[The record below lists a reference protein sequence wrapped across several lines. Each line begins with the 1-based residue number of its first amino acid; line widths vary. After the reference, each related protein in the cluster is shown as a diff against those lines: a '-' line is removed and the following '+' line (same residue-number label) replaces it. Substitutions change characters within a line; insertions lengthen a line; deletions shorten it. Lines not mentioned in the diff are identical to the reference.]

1 MYLHEHLE
9 KLRYFYEVARLG
21 SMKRASEAVFITQ
34 PSLSKSIKVL
44 EEVTANDLFI
54 RLPRGVKL
62 TQEGEILFQYC
73 HELFAGLR
81 DLEKRLDNSTDPMA
95 GSLRVGTYDSI
106 GIYFWPKFLREFLPL
121 YPNLSLE
128 ISTGRSRAMQEKLE
142 LGELDLILVVNP
154 NQTQNIEVDVARK
167 DVFHFYESTRKKT
180 VYKTIEKAPLIL
192 MPDSFGSGAALKDKL
207 NSMELGER
215 QVYTTSSLES
225 VKELTANGIG
235 IGFLPSLVADDLVAK
250 GALSKLSLPQAPKRG
265 LFEHT
270 IGLAFQ
276 KSRANNPL
284 VKTVVEA
291 IKKQL

>member
-21 SMKRASEAVFITQ
+21 SMKKASEAVFITQ
-34 PSLSKSIKVL
+34 PSLSKSIKIL
-44 EEVTANDLFI
+44 EEVTQNELFI

-81 DLEKRLDNSTDPMA
+81 DLEKRLDNSADPMA

-121 YPNLSLE
+121 YPNLTLE
-128 ISTGRSRAMQEKLE
+128 ISTGRSRAMQDKLE
-142 LGELDLILVVNP
+142 LGELDLILIINP
-154 NQTQNIEVDVARK
+154 STSQNIDIDIASN
-167 DVFHFYESTRKKT
+167 DFFHFYGSTRKRT
-180 VYKTIEKAPLIL
+180 VYKNTDEAPLIL
-192 MPDSFGSGAALKDKL
+192 MPDSFGSGSALKDKL
-207 NSMELGER
+207 NSMGLGER

-235 IGFLPSLVADDLVAK
+235 IGFLPSLVAEDHVAK
-250 GALSKLSLPQAPKRG
+250 GSLKKLSLQQAPKRG

-276 KSRANNPL
+276 KSRANNVL
-284 VKTVVEA
+284 VKTVVKAVKE
-291 IKKQL
+291 QL

>member
-21 SMKRASEAVFITQ
+21 SMKKASEAVFITQ

-44 EEVTANDLFI
+44 EEVTENELFS

-81 DLEKRLDNSTDPMA
+81 DLEKRLDNSSDPMA

-106 GIYFWPKFLREFLPL
+106 GIYFWPKFLREFLPQ
-121 YPNLSLE
+121 YPNLTLE

-142 LGELDLILVVNP
+142 LGELDLILVINP
-154 NQTQNIEVDVARK
+154 SESQNIKVDVART
-167 DVFHFYESTRKKT
+167 DVFHFYGSTRKKT
-180 VYKTIEKAPLIL
+180 VYQNIEEAPLIL
-192 MPDSFGSGAALKDKL
+192 MPDSFGTGAALKDKL
-207 NSMELGER
+207 NSLGLGDR

-225 VKELTANGIG
+225 AKELTSNGIG
-235 IGFLPSLVADDLVAK
+235 IGFLPSLVAEDLVSK
-250 GALSKLSLPQAPKRG
+250 GSLTKLSLAQAPKRG

-276 KSRANNPL
+276 KSRAKNIL
-284 VKTVVEA
+284 VQTVLEA
-291 IKKQL
+291 VKENL